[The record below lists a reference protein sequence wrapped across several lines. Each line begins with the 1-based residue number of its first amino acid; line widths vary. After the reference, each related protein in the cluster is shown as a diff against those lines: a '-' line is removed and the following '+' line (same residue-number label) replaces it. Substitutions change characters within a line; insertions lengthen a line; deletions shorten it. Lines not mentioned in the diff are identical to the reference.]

1 MTTIWRHS
9 GRNATWMA
17 RSSKPCCP
25 SAAARRVCL
34 GKALAELEIR
44 LMAVGLLQ
52 AVELQLQPDQ
62 DLALQLIP
70 SPTPKDGLLVQAA
83 AR

>member
-1 MTTIWRHS
+1 
-9 GRNATWMA
+9 
-17 RSSKPCCP
+17 
-25 SAAARRVCL
+25 
-34 GKALAELEIR
+34 
-44 LMAVGLLQ
+44 MAVGLLHS
-52 AVELQLQPDQ
+52 VTLRLEPGQ